1 MMKCIVR
8 VESPLMFNINKN
20 RAHDVRKR
28 ITQLVDEDGGRGAN
42 LKGKTII
49 RRKFATTKSSREG
62 KLLQQKTVEK
72 TAILKNS

>member
-8 VESPLMFNINKN
+8 VEPPLMFNINKN

-28 ITQLVDEDGGRGAN
+28 ITQLADEDGGRGAN

-49 RRKFATTKSSREG
+49 RRKFATTKNSREE
-62 KLLQQKTVEK
+62 KLLQQKRLEK
-72 TAILKNS
+72 LLS

>member
-8 VESPLMFNINKN
+8 VEPPLMFNINKN

-28 ITQLVDEDGGRGAN
+28 ITQLADEDGGRGAN

-49 RRKFATTKSSREG
+49 RRKLVTTKSS
-62 KLLQQKTVEK
+62 
-72 TAILKNS
+72 